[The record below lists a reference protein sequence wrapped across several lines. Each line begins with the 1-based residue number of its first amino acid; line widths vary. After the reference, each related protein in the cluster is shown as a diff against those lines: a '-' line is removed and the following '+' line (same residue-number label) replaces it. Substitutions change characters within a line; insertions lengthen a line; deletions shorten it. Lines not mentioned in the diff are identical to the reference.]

1 MSDNIIKHSSPGN
14 LISLTIDKSYNIT
27 DLTIDESLLTKE
39 QKELLEEMLTSSVN
53 EAISKIKEL
62 NYSSNDKI
70 KFDAQDLNKV
80 FGDLAKMSSV
90 RFENGK
96 PILSFSLDSISPEIM
111 SKVNSMMDELEKDE
125 EDKRDWFWI

>member
-1 MSDNIIKHSSPGN
+1 MNDNFIKYSSPAN

-27 DLTIDESLLTKE
+27 DLNIDESMLVKE

-53 EAISKIKEL
+53 EAIAKIKEL
-62 NYSSNDKI
+62 NPNDDKA
-70 KFDAQDLNKV
+70 KFDSKDLNKI

-96 PILSFSLDSISPEIM
+96 PILSFSLDAISPDIM
-111 SKVNSMMDELEKDE
+111 SKVNSMMDELDKNSDKDNE
-125 EDKRDWFWI
+125 

>member
-1 MSDNIIKHSSPGN
+1 MNDNFIKYSSPAN

-27 DLTIDESLLTKE
+27 DLNIDESMLVKE

-53 EAISKIKEL
+53 EAIAKIKEL
-62 NYSSNDKI
+62 NPNDDKA
-70 KFDAQDLNKV
+70 KFDAKDLNKI

-96 PILSFSLDSISPEIM
+96 PILSFSLEAISPDIM
-111 SKVNSMMDELEKDE
+111 SKVNSMMDELDKNGDKDNE
-125 EDKRDWFWI
+125 

>member
-1 MSDNIIKHSSPGN
+1 MSDNIIKYSSPGN

-27 DLTIDESLLTKE
+27 DLNIDESMLVKE

-53 EAISKIKEL
+53 EAITKIKEL
-62 NYSSNDKI
+62 NPNKDDKTKLDI
-70 KFDAQDLNKV
+70 KDLNKI

-96 PILSFSLDSISPEIM
+96 PILSFSLDSLSPDIM
-111 SKVNSMMDELEKDE
+111 SKVSSMMDELDKNKDKE
-125 EDKRDWFWI
+125 N

>member
-1 MSDNIIKHSSPGN
+1 MNDNFIKYSSPAN

-27 DLTIDESLLTKE
+27 DLNIDESLLIKE
-39 QKELLEEMLTSSVN
+39 QKELLEEMLTSSMN

-62 NYSSNDKI
+62 NPNKEDKNN
-70 KFDAQDLNKV
+70 FDSKDLNKI

-96 PILSFSLDSISPEIM
+96 PILSFSLDSISPDIM
-111 SKVNSMMDELEKDE
+111 SKVNSMMDELDKNSDKDE
-125 EDKRDWFWI
+125 

>member
-1 MSDNIIKHSSPGN
+1 MNDNFIKYSSPAN

-27 DLTIDESLLTKE
+27 DLNIDESMLIKE

-53 EAISKIKEL
+53 EAIAKIKEL
-62 NYSSNDKI
+62 NPNDDKA
-70 KFDAQDLNKV
+70 KFDAKDLNKI

-96 PILSFSLDSISPEIM
+96 PILSFSLDAISPDIM
-111 SKVNSMMDELEKDE
+111 SKVNSMMDELDKNGDKDDE
-125 EDKRDWFWI
+125 

>member
-1 MSDNIIKHSSPGN
+1 MSDNTIKHSSPGN
-14 LISLTIDKSYNIT
+14 LIYLTIDKSYNIT

-53 EAISKIKEL
+53 EAIYKIKEL
-62 NYSSNDKI
+62 NHSSNDKI

-111 SKVNSMMDELEKDE
+111 SKVNSMMDELEKDG
-125 EDKRDWFWI
+125 EDKRD